1 MTKGKVDHSLGAE
14 RQKSRRVDQRG
25 IDPTVREN
33 VENVKKVEI
42 EEEVEEEVDV
52 EEVKNGDPLVLDQDH
67 HLKSRVLVDK
77 KKVGGFK
84 NVADLYFWLL
94 F

>member
-1 MTKGKVDHSLGAE
+1 MTKGKVDHGLGAE
-14 RQKSRRVDQRG
+14 RQKTRRVDQRG

-52 EEVKNGDPLVLDQDH
+52 EEVKNGDPLVFDQDH
-67 HLKSRVLVDK
+67 HLKS
-77 KKVGGFK
+77 
-84 NVADLYFWLL
+84 
-94 F
+94 